1 MFIIKKIYNNNEN
14 KNINLYLFLF
24 CLVILFYS
32 SIYIL
37 SFIKVVNFWSFSQSF
52 ISYTE
57 GFIKRGMFGT
67 IMLFFENAFNIRP
80 RTFFASFYIFF
91 YSLNIFLFFKLIK
104 KYLENKLLLIFLA
117 LCPTLIMFPFNDL
130 GGYQRLDVLS
140 ITGILLHSLIAQRFF
155 NFQINSNQ
163 YNKILN
169 LLILPFLVI
178 SILFHEIQLISLPF
192 HFFVTLNINNINFKQ
207 TIRKYLLFFIPLFLI
222 LFIYPDDVSLKKLEE
237 LVNNRGI
244 WMDAYLFHTKNIGFD
259 HYMYELKTNLL
270 IIYNFKIHL
279 AMVILAVFPF
289 YIILYYLDKN
299 EYLKSINPINY
310 FFFTLSV
317 TPFLLGLLIGDFG
330 RWVNIMS
337 FVAFGYLVQFPLK
350 KSLKSFEFL
359 SREFSKLFLNIILIS
374 IVTFYIFFIRI
385 PHCCNLQK
393 NEINLYGGIVSKT
406 IAITNVVLRNTDN
419 KDFNLDSRFKN

>member
-1 MFIIKKIYNNNEN
+1 MFTIKKIYNNEKN

-24 CLVILFYS
+24 CLVILLYT

-67 IMLFFENAFNIRP
+67 IMLFFENAFGISP

-91 YSLNIFLFFKLIK
+91 YSLNIFLYFKLIK
-104 KYLENKLLLIFLA
+104 KYSENKLLLIFLA

-140 ITGILLHSLIAQRFF
+140 ITAILLHSLAAQKFY
-155 NFQINSNQ
+155 NFEINHYQ

-169 LLILPFLVI
+169 FYILPFLII
-178 SILFHEIQLISLPF
+178 SIFFHEIQLISLPF
-192 HFFVTLNINNINFKQ
+192 HFFVTLKINNINIKK
-207 TIRKYLLFFIPLFLI
+207 TVIKYLLFVIPLLSI
-222 LFIYPDDVSLKKLEE
+222 LFVYPDEISLKKLEE
-237 LVNNRGI
+237 LVKNRGI
-244 WMDAYLFHTKNIGFD
+244 WMDAYLFHSKNIGFD
-259 HYMYELKTNLL
+259 HYIYELKTNLL
-270 IIYNFKIHL
+270 IAYNLKIHL
-279 AMVILAVFPF
+279 AMILFAVFPF

-299 EYLKSINPINY
+299 KYLKSINPINY
-310 FFFTLSV
+310 FFFTISV
-317 TPFLLGLLIGDFG
+317 LPFLLGLLIGDFG

-337 FVAFGYLVQFPLK
+337 FVAFGYIAQYPLS
-350 KSLKSFEFL
+350 KSLKSFKLLNKEFY
-359 SREFSKLFLNIILIS
+359 KLFLNTILIFM
-374 IVTFYIFFIRI
+374 IIFYVFFIRI

-393 NEINLYGGIVSKT
+393 NGINLYGGVVSKT
-406 IAITNVVLRNTDN
+406 IAITNVVLGNSDN
-419 KDFNLDSRFKN
+419 KYYNLDSRFKN

>member
-1 MFIIKKIYNNNEN
+1 MFTIKKIYNNEKN

-24 CLVILFYS
+24 CLVILLYT

-67 IMLFFENAFNIRP
+67 IMLFFENAFGISP

-91 YSLNIFLFFKLIK
+91 YSLNIFLYFKLIK
-104 KYLENKLLLIFLA
+104 KYSENKLLLIFLA

-140 ITGILLHSLIAQRFF
+140 ITAILLHSLAAQKFY
-155 NFQINSNQ
+155 NFEINHYQ

-169 LLILPFLVI
+169 FLILPFLII
-178 SILFHEIQLISLPF
+178 SIFFHEIQLISLPF
-192 HFFVTLNINNINFKQ
+192 HFFVTLKINNINIKK
-207 TIRKYLLFFIPLFLI
+207 TVIKYLLFVIPLLSI
-222 LFIYPDDVSLKKLEE
+222 LFVYPDEISLKKLEE
-237 LVNNRGI
+237 LVKNRGI
-244 WMDAYLFHTKNIGFD
+244 WMDAYLFHSKNIGFD
-259 HYMYELKTNLL
+259 HYIYELKTNLL
-270 IIYNFKIHL
+270 IAYNLKIHL
-279 AMVILAVFPF
+279 AMILFAVFPF

-299 EYLKSINPINY
+299 KYLKSINPINY
-310 FFFTLSV
+310 FFFTISV
-317 TPFLLGLLIGDFG
+317 LPFLLGLLIGDFG

-337 FVAFGYLVQFPLK
+337 FVAFGYIAQYPLS
-350 KSLKSFEFL
+350 KSLKSFKLLNKEFY
-359 SREFSKLFLNIILIS
+359 KLFLNTILIFM
-374 IVTFYIFFIRI
+374 IIFYVFFIRI

-393 NEINLYGGIVSKT
+393 NGINLYGGVVSKT
-406 IAITNVVLRNTDN
+406 IAITNVVLGNSDN
-419 KDFNLDSRFKN
+419 KYYNLDSRFKN

>member
-1 MFIIKKIYNNNEN
+1 MFTIKKLYNNKEN

-24 CLVILFYS
+24 CLVFLFYS

-37 SFIKVVNFWSFSQSF
+37 SFVKVVNFWSFSQSF

-67 IMLFFENAFNIRP
+67 IMFFFENAFNISP
-80 RTFFASFYIFF
+80 RTFFASFYVFF
-91 YSLNIFLFFKLIK
+91 YSLNIFLYFKLIK
-104 KYLENKLLLIFLA
+104 KYLENKLLFIFLA

-140 ITGILLHSLIAQRFF
+140 ITAILLHSLIAQRFF

-163 YNKILN
+163 YDKILN
-169 LLILPFLVI
+169 FLIFPFLLI
-178 SILFHEIQLISLPF
+178 SILFHEIQFISLPF
-192 HFFVTLNINNINFKQ
+192 HFFVTLSINKINFRQ
-207 TIRKYLLFFIPLFLI
+207 TIKKYLLFFIPLFLI
-222 LFIYPDDVSLKKLEE
+222 LFIYPDDASIKKLED

-244 WMDAYLFHTKNIGFD
+244 WIDAYLLHTKNIGFELLL
-259 HYMYELKTNLL
+259 YELKTNLL

-279 AMVILAVFPF
+279 AMVLLAVLPF
-289 YIILYYLDKN
+289 YLILYYLDKN
-299 EYLKSINPINY
+299 KYLKSIKPINY
-310 FFFTLSV
+310 LFFILSV
-317 TPFLLGLLIGDFG
+317 LPFLLGLILGDFG

-359 SREFSKLFLNIILIS
+359 SKEFSKLFVNIILIS

-385 PHCCNLQK
+385 PHCCDLQK
-393 NEINLYGGIVSKT
+393 NGINLYGGIISKT

-419 KDFNLDSRFKN
+419 KDFNLDLRFKN